1 MRETKLIASSP
12 EMADKMKLLN
22 EIFGGGERDPAEDDL
37 HRRAYPRNPMKSN
50 FITVLNMPTINTN
63 ESVAMKPSGLLWTA
77 PLACRVV
84 GQPKAHKL
92 PDLCRIEWSLTR
104 PDLRTYACAVP
115 HLVTYLWRNAYPS
128 TRNSNAYPSLETRSR
143 G

>member
-84 GQPKAHKL
+84 GQPKAHEL

-128 TRNSNAYPSLETRSR
+128 RRNSNA
-143 G
+143 